1 MKIQYKPMLSQ
12 LLIKEAS
19 CYHGLVFITYMHWL
33 QVSNQCT
40 KIRYTKHQV
49 TTGLNVG
56 VERFIVDRF
65 HQFMNVHVTLKV
77 PSLDEKGPM
86 TSIHIGFDYTVQ

>member
-40 KIRYTKHQV
+40 KIPYTKHQA

-65 HQFMNVHVTLKV
+65 HQFMNAF
-77 PSLDEKGPM
+77 M
-86 TSIHIGFDYTVQ
+86 